1 MPTLYHR
8 SFALPSVSVLTFEG
22 CLPKVALLAA
32 GIVGGLYTSSAT
44 AADWASLKALQT
56 HGARISALA
65 LDLSKSSA
73 QESLNPDTR
82 LTPASISKL
91 VIAAAAL
98 ETWPADKTF
107 ETRVTTGASL
117 REGRVEGDLLLHGDG
132 DATLNNRDLWALAGQ
147 VRAAGVREV
156 RGGVIALPSF
166 GPLGCDNIDRCDA
179 LSSSDTAYNVPL
191 SSLGVDYGTWCVDV
205 QPMQPGQPALLRAC
219 GGAALPVIVEGKIST
234 VAARGKENFWI
245 SRETDN
251 GRDRLKVGGNIAP
264 GESQEVF
271 RAMSDPALGAAQLL
285 RQMLIELG
293 VRIQGDASVR
303 HGLPPTAGLPLA
315 KTRSLALR
323 EQLGRML
330 RYSNNYIADLL
341 TLTVAAARLPSPPT
355 QLAEASAVL
364 TSQFPRG
371 MTPGGT
377 GPRLYSGSGLTPENE
392 VSAGEM
398 VAMLE
403 KQYRNSATFPAFY
416 GGLTVP
422 AQAPF
427 AFVRGGSRAWRD
439 RVALKTGT
447 LNDPHSVCAV
457 AGYLRKKDGGWM
469 AFAILVNGSDKKRR
483 VPLYKAMEAI
493 RADIDDLLARY

>member
-1 MPTLYHR
+1 M
-8 SFALPSVSVLTFEG
+8 SAVSARTPGFSLA
-22 CLPKVALLAA
+22 KVAVLAICLQCA
-32 GIVGGLYTSSAT
+32 SFSPIASGAEW
-44 AADWASLKALQT
+44 AALKALEAN
-56 HGARISALA
+56 GARVGAMA
-65 LDLSKSSA
+65 LDLSKSPA
-73 QESLNPDTR
+73 HESLNPNTR

-107 ETRVTTGASL
+107 ETRVTSGAPL
-117 REGRVEGDLLLHGDG
+117 RDGRVEGDLLLHGDG

-156 RGGVIALPSF
+156 RGGVTALPSF
-166 GPLGCDNIDRCDA
+166 GPLGCDNIDRCEA

-205 QPMQPGQPALLRAC
+205 QPTQPGQPALLRAC

-234 VAARGKENFWI
+234 VAARGKETFWI

-303 HGLPPTAGLPLA
+303 HDLPPTAGIPLA
-315 KTRSLALR
+315 RTRGLALR

-341 TLTVAAARLPSPPT
+341 TLTVAAARLPNPPT

-364 TSQFPRG
+364 ISQFPRG
-371 MTPGGT
+371 MVPGGT

-403 KQYRNSATFPAFY
+403 TQYRNSATFPAFY

-493 RADIDDLLARY
+493 RADIDDLLTRY